1 MTALSNRASR
11 KNNTNVLMHL
21 QGYFKRSL
29 NKDEKEELATV
40 IQDYRTGTLP
50 LLAPLT
56 LIKHYLNAYPD
67 EYLQRQKFLEPHPQ
81 EMRLRYGL

>member
-1 MTALSNRASR
+1 
-11 KNNTNVLMHL
+11 MHL

-29 NKDEKEELATV
+29 NAGEKAELAEV
-40 IQDYRTGTLP
+40 ISNYRSGLLP

-67 EYLQRQKFLEPHPQ
+67 EYLQKQKYIDPHPQ

>member
-1 MTALSNRASR
+1 
-11 KNNTNVLMHL
+11 NNTNVLMHL

-29 NKDEKEELATV
+29 NSDEKAELATV
-40 IQDYRTGTLP
+40 ISDYRTGLLP

-67 EYLQRQKFLEPHPQ
+67 EYLQKQKYLEPYPQ

>member
-1 MTALSNRASR
+1 
-11 KNNTNVLMHL
+11 MHL

-29 NKDEKEELATV
+29 TGKEREELATV
-40 IQDYRTGTLP
+40 ISDYRTGLLP

-56 LIKHYLNAYPD
+56 LIKHYLNTYPD
-67 EYLQRQKFLEPHPQ
+67 EYLQQQKYLEPYPQ